1 MAREKKMNAF
11 ETLQTLFLHD
21 LSELQQ
27 IQKRGWFMLPMTRV
41 VKEEHLGRCCYLAE
55 EFLTPADLGVLKQK
69 LGLDERQW
77 QAYKTKIS
85 GQ

>member
-1 MAREKKMNAF
+1 MTPF

-21 LSELQQ
+21 LAELQRL
-27 IQKRGWFMLPMTRV
+27 QKRRWFVLPMTRV

-55 EFLTPADLGVLKQK
+55 EFLSQAELCVLKQK
-69 LGLDERQW
+69 LGLDDRQW
-77 QAYKTKIS
+77 LVYKTKIS